1 MHVRRTT
8 WAITALQVGAVFFA
22 GGLTLLYLNPFWHFD
37 EHGLLDWRVHW
48 WNGAAAVMIGG
59 GLLIAALALVASAA
73 VLVSRCVGRRLW
85 PYAAA
90 ALLALCPVIW
100 IGQSGYVRNL
110 NAGFVWD
117 AADGFSIFNLQSWD
131 QVTGSWRPEGK
142 PALQSLVAM
151 QIEPLLRGYL
161 KLNDWQK
168 MNGNL
173 NIKVTKVIPVVLPVT
188 LGGEELA
195 LQDPDQTPLM
205 KAVVAGD
212 LNAVQQLLS
221 DKSSVNINAL
231 DQGGETALILA
242 CQSPKPKPEIIKALL
257 AAGADVN
264 LRSRTGYT
272 ALTWAL
278 VRNNNDVSRILRRA
292 GARR

>member
-1 MHVRRTT
+1 
-8 WAITALQVGAVFFA
+8 
-22 GGLTLLYLNPFWHFD
+22 
-37 EHGLLDWRVHW
+37 
-48 WNGAAAVMIGG
+48 
-59 GLLIAALALVASAA
+59 
-73 VLVSRCVGRRLW
+73 
-85 PYAAA
+85 
-90 ALLALCPVIW
+90 LLALCPVIW

-151 QIEPLLRGYL
+151 QIEPLLRGYF

>member
-1 MHVRRTT
+1 MSTPPAPSSAAMHVRRTT

-151 QIEPLLRGYL
+151 QIEPLLRGYF
-161 KLNDWQK
+161 KLNDWQSQHQ
-168 MNGNL
+168 G
-173 NIKVTKVIPVVLPVT
+173 
-188 LGGEELA
+188 
-195 LQDPDQTPLM
+195 DQSHPSCPSSHIR
-205 KAVVAGD
+205 GRGISPSGPR
-212 LNAVQQLLS
+212 S
-221 DKSSVNINAL
+221 DSAHE
-231 DQGGETALILA
+231 GR
-242 CQSPKPKPEIIKALL
+242 
-257 AAGADVN
+257 
-264 LRSRTGYT
+264 RSRRLERCAAITE
-272 ALTWAL
+272 
-278 VRNNNDVSRILRRA
+278 R
-292 GARR
+292 